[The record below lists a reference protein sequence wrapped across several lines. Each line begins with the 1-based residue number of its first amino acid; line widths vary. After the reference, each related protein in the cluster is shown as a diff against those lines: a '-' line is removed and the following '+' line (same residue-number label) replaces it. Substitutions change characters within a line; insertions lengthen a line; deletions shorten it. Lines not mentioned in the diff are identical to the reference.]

1 MKLTLNINYRTNWG
15 ESVYITGDI
24 PALGSGD
31 YAKAPKLT
39 VKGSSDWSVSL
50 EIPKSVKEFSYR
62 YFVRDE
68 EGRVKNEWGHSNK
81 LNVGKADSITIY
93 DRWQDQPFD
102 KPYYSSAFI
111 DCICGHDN
119 RQPAV
124 LPAKGMLTF
133 GVSAPMV
140 SADRYVAVSGE
151 GEALG
156 NWDPAKAVRM
166 SDAEF
171 PLWKVNVVANGV
183 GAGTQYKFLL
193 IDAESGKPDG
203 QILCYPVIKLL
214 GKGVAHLGSGKN
226 LLDDKQAE
234 MGEAL
239 SPDLIAD
246 ETAPKAFIWHTFN
259 DGAVNVI
266 NSLDYA
272 KRLRQMNVPVEMH
285 IYPEGPHGLGLAPAY
300 PHVADW
306 AQRLIQW
313 LKFNENCI

>member
-1 MKLTLNINYRTNWG
+1 MTSTYYEPI
-15 ESVYITGDI
+15 
-24 PALGSGD
+24 
-31 YAKAPKLT
+31 
-39 VKGSSDWSVSL
+39 
-50 EIPKSVKEFSYR
+50 EF
-62 YFVRDE
+62 
-68 EGRVKNEWGHSNK
+68 EGV
-81 LNVGKADSITIY
+81 
-93 DRWQDQPFD
+93 
-102 KPYYSSAFI
+102 
-111 DCICGHDN
+111 
-119 RQPAV
+119 
-124 LPAKGMLTF
+124 
-133 GVSAPMV
+133 
-140 SADRYVAVSGE
+140 
-151 GEALG
+151 
-156 NWDPAKAVRM
+156 
-166 SDAEF
+166 DA
-171 PLWKVNVVANGV
+171 
-183 GAGTQYKFLL
+183 
-193 IDAESGKPDG
+193 IDAESAKPDG

-306 AQRLIQW
+306 AERLIAW
-313 LKFNENCI
+313 LKFYEEKENG